1 MLVTGGYEIFNVP
14 RFILANLRGGLY
26 QGSKSEREIGIP
38 APEFKKWQKMVIG
51 NGIGFE
57 FRFRTLVYT
66 LVTLNT
72 ANLIDVKECVVD
84 PSDPLAVSTR

>member
-1 MLVTGGYEIFNVP
+1 
-14 RFILANLRGGLY
+14 
-26 QGSKSEREIGIP
+26 
-38 APEFKKWQKMVIG
+38 MVIG

-66 LVTLNT
+66 LVTLNR